1 MKQTFTLILCLL
13 IALQSYALSS
23 YMGEYKLYA
32 KTKIGSLH
40 IGAAQFVLDVDDNK
54 YIYTTEARTSS
65 LLKALYDYSRSEQSI
80 GVELDGELIST
91 HFTVV
96 ERIKNE
102 VKKNYEII
110 IIPHKNY
117 AISSNGKEW
126 KIDPGAL
133 VDQLSVYL
141 ALSNDIQKNPGQE
154 EFIYQV
160 ADEDGVEY
168 QKFLFERYETIN
180 INDIELET
188 VAINCPELELT
199 LNLSLEH
206 NFQPVLIHKI
216 NGDSEFKLI
225 LKEFK
230 TPT

>member
-1 MKQTFTLILCLL
+1 MKKTFTLILSLF
-13 IALQSYALSS
+13 ITLQSNALSS
-23 YMGEYKLYA
+23 YIGEYKLYA
-32 KTKIGSLH
+32 KTKLGSLH

-80 GVELDGELIST
+80 GQEIDGELIST
-91 HFTVV
+91 HFSVV

-102 VKKNYEII
+102 VKKNYNFRII
-110 IIPHKNY
+110 DRNSV
-117 AISSNGKEW
+117 ISSTGKEW
-126 KIDPGAL
+126 TIDPGNL

-141 ALSNDIQKNPGQE
+141 ALSIDIQKNPGQT

-160 ADEDGVEY
+160 AEEDGVEY
-168 QKFLFERYETIN
+168 QKFLVEGYQTVTIEEKEIETIV
-180 INDIELET
+180 II
-188 VAINCPELELT
+188 CPELELT
-199 LNLSLEH
+199 LNLSVEH

-216 NGDSEFKLI
+216 NGKSEFKLV
-225 LKEFK
+225 LKKFK

>member
-1 MKQTFTLILCLL
+1 MKKTFTLILSLF
-13 IALQSYALSS
+13 IALQSYALSP
-23 YMGEYKLYA
+23 YIGEYKLYA
-32 KTKIGSLH
+32 KTKLGSLH

-54 YIYTTEARTSS
+54 YIYTTEANTSS
-65 LLKALYDYSRSEQSI
+65 LLKAIYDYSRSEQSI
-80 GVELDGELIST
+80 GQEIDGELIST

-102 VKKNYEII
+102 VKKNYEFTIFDR
-110 IIPHKNY
+110 NSV
-117 AISSNGKEW
+117 ISSTGKEW
-126 KIDPGAL
+126 TIDPGNL

-141 ALSNDIQKNPGQE
+141 ALSIDIQKNPGQT

-160 ADEDGVEY
+160 AEEDGVEY
-168 QKFLFERYETIN
+168 QKFLVEGYQTVTIKEKEIETIV
-180 INDIELET
+180 II
-188 VAINCPELELT
+188 CPELELT
-199 LNLSLEH
+199 LNLSVEH

-216 NGDSEFKLI
+216 NGNSEFKLV

>member
-1 MKQTFTLILCLL
+1 MKKTFTFILSLF
-13 IALQSYALSS
+13 ITLQSYALSP
-23 YMGEYKLYA
+23 YIGEYKLYA
-32 KTKIGSLH
+32 KTKLGSLH

-65 LLKALYDYSRSEQSI
+65 LLKAIYDYSRSEQSI

-141 ALSNDIQKNPGQE
+141 ALSNDIQKNPGQV

-180 INDIELET
+180 INGIELET
-188 VAINCPELELT
+188 IVINCPELELT

>member
-1 MKQTFTLILCLL
+1 MIKIFTLILSLL
-13 IALQSYALSS
+13 ITFQSYALSS
-23 YMGEYKLYA
+23 YIGKYKLYA
-32 KTKIGSLH
+32 KTKLGSMH

-54 YIYTTEARTSS
+54 YIYTTEANTSS

-80 GVELDGELIST
+80 GEEIDGELIST

-102 VKKNYEII
+102 VKKNYNFTII
-110 IIPHKNY
+110 DRNSV
-117 AISSNGKEW
+117 ISSTGKEW
-126 KIDPGAL
+126 TINPGNL

-141 ALSNDIQKNPGQE
+141 ALSIDIQKNPDQV

-168 QKFLFERYETIN
+168 QKFLVEGYQTVTIQDNEMETI
-180 INDIELET
+180 
-188 VAINCPELELT
+188 VINCPELELT
-199 LNLSLEH
+199 LNLSVEH

-216 NGDSEFKLI
+216 NGNSEFKLL
-225 LKEFK
+225 LKKFK

>member
-1 MKQTFTLILCLL
+1 MKKTFTLILSLF
-13 IALQSYALSS
+13 ITLQSYALSS
-23 YMGEYKLYA
+23 YIGEYKLYA
-32 KTKIGSLH
+32 KTKLGSLH

-54 YIYTTEARTSS
+54 YIYTTEANTSS

-80 GVELDGELIST
+80 GQEIDGELIST

-102 VKKNYEII
+102 VKKNYAFTII
-110 IIPHKNY
+110 DRNSVIT
-117 AISSNGKEW
+117 STGKEW
-126 KIDPGAL
+126 TINPGNL

-141 ALSNDIQKNPGQE
+141 ALSIDIQKNPDQA
-154 EFIYQV
+154 EFLYQV
-160 ADEDGVEY
+160 AEEDGVEY
-168 QKFLFERYETIN
+168 QKFLVEGYQTVTIKEKEIETIV
-180 INDIELET
+180 II
-188 VAINCPELELT
+188 CPELELT
-199 LNLSLEH
+199 LNLSVEH

-216 NGDSEFKLI
+216 NGNSEFKLL

>member
-1 MKQTFTLILCLL
+1 MKKTFTLILSLF
-13 IALQSYALSS
+13 ITLQSYALTS
-23 YMGEYKLYA
+23 YIGEYKLYA
-32 KTKIGSLH
+32 KTKLGSLH

-80 GVELDGELIST
+80 GHEIEGELIST

-102 VKKNYEII
+102 VKKNYELTII
-110 IIPHKNY
+110 DRNSV
-117 AISSNGKEW
+117 ISSTGKEW
-126 KIDPGAL
+126 TIDPGNL

-141 ALSNDIQKNPGQE
+141 ALSIDIQKNPDQV

-160 ADEDGVEY
+160 AEEDGVEY
-168 QKFLFERYETIN
+168 QKFLVRGYETLN
-180 INDIELET
+180 INDYEIET
-188 VAINCPELELT
+188 IVINCPELELI
-199 LNLSLEH
+199 LHLSIEH
-206 NFQPVLIHKI
+206 NFQPVLINKV
-216 NGDSEFKLI
+216 NGKSEFKLL
-225 LKEFK
+225 LKEFQ

>member
-1 MKQTFTLILCLL
+1 MKKTFTLIISLF
-13 IALQSYALSS
+13 ITLQSYALSS
-23 YMGEYKLYA
+23 YIGEYKLYA
-32 KTKIGSLH
+32 KTKLGNLH
-40 IGAAQFVLDVDDNK
+40 IGAALFVLDVDDNK
-54 YIYTTEARTSS
+54 YIYTTEANTSS

-80 GVELDGELIST
+80 GQEIDGELIST
-91 HFTVV
+91 HFAVV

-102 VKKNYEII
+102 VKKNYNFTII
-110 IIPHKNY
+110 DRNSV
-117 AISSNGKEW
+117 ISSTGKEW
-126 KIDPGAL
+126 TINPGNL

-141 ALSNDIQKNPGQE
+141 ALSMDIQKNPDQE

-168 QKFLFERYETIN
+168 QKFLVEGYQTVTIQDSEMETI
-180 INDIELET
+180 
-188 VAINCPELELT
+188 VINCPELELT
-199 LNLSLEH
+199 LNLSVEH

-216 NGDSEFKLI
+216 NGNSEFKLV

>member
-1 MKQTFTLILCLL
+1 MKKTFTLILSLF

-23 YMGEYKLYA
+23 YIGEYKLYA

-54 YIYTTEARTSS
+54 YIYTTEAHTSS

-80 GVELDGELIST
+80 GQEIDGELIST

-102 VKKNYEII
+102 VKKNYEFTII
-110 IIPHKNY
+110 DRNSVIT
-117 AISSNGKEW
+117 STGKKW
-126 KIDPGAL
+126 TINPGNL

-141 ALSNDIQKNPGQE
+141 ALSIDIQKNPDQV

-168 QKFLFERYETIN
+168 QKFLVAGYQTVTIKEKEIETI
-180 INDIELET
+180 
-188 VAINCPELELT
+188 VINCPELELT
-199 LNLSLEH
+199 LNLSIEH

-216 NGDSEFKLI
+216 NGNSEFKLL

>member
-1 MKQTFTLILCLL
+1 MKKTFILILSLF
-13 IALQSYALSS
+13 IALQSYALNP
-23 YMGEYKLYA
+23 YIGNYKLYA
-32 KTKIGSLH
+32 KTKLGSMHIGS
-40 IGAAQFVLDVDDNK
+40 AEFVLEVDDNK
-54 YIYTTEARTSS
+54 YVYTTEAHTSS
-65 LLKALYDYSRSEQSI
+65 LLKAIYDYSRSEQSI
-80 GVELDGELIST
+80 GQEIDGELIST

-102 VKKNYEII
+102 VKKNYEFTII
-110 IIPHKNY
+110 DRNTV
-117 AISSNGKEW
+117 ISSTGKEW
-126 KIDPGAL
+126 TIDPGNL

-141 ALSNDIQKNPGQE
+141 ALSIDIQKNLDQV

-168 QKFLFERYETIN
+168 QKFLVEGYQTVTIQDNEIETI
-180 INDIELET
+180 
-188 VAINCPELELT
+188 VINCPELELT
-199 LNLSLEH
+199 LNLSVQH

-216 NGDSEFKLI
+216 NGKSEFKLV

>member
-1 MKQTFTLILCLL
+1 MKKTVTLILSLF
-13 IALQSYALSS
+13 ITLQSYALSS

-32 KTKIGSLH
+32 KTKLGSLH
-40 IGAAQFVLDVDDNK
+40 IGAAQFMLNVDDNK

-80 GVELDGELIST
+80 GHEIEGELIST

-102 VKKNYEII
+102 VKKNYELTII
-110 IIPHKNY
+110 NRNSV
-117 AISSNGKEW
+117 ISSTGKQW
-126 KIDPGAL
+126 TIDPGNL

-141 ALSNDIQKNPGQE
+141 ALSIDIKKNPDQV

-160 ADEDGVEY
+160 AEEDGVEY
-168 QKFLFERYETIN
+168 QKFLVEGYQTVTIQDN
-180 INDIELET
+180 EMET
-188 VAINCPELELT
+188 VVINCPELELT
-199 LNLSLEH
+199 LNLSVEH

-216 NGDSEFKLI
+216 NGKSEFKLV

>member
-1 MKQTFTLILCLL
+1 MKKTFTLIISLF
-13 IALQSYALSS
+13 ITLQSYALSP

-32 KTKIGSLH
+32 KTKLGSLH

-54 YIYTTEARTSS
+54 YIYTTDANTSS

-80 GVELDGELIST
+80 GQEIDGELIST
-91 HFTVV
+91 HFAVV

-102 VKKNYEII
+102 VKKNYNFTII
-110 IIPHKNY
+110 DRNSV
-117 AISSNGKEW
+117 ISSTGKEW
-126 KIDPGAL
+126 TINPGNL

-141 ALSNDIQKNPGQE
+141 ALSIDIQKNPDQA

-160 ADEDGVEY
+160 AEEDGVEY
-168 QKFLFERYETIN
+168 QKFLVEGYQTVTIEENEIETIV
-180 INDIELET
+180 IK
-188 VAINCPELELT
+188 CPELELT
-199 LNLSLEH
+199 LNLSIEH
-206 NFQPVLIHKI
+206 NFQPVLINKI
-216 NGDSEFKLI
+216 NGNSEFKLI